1 MKPWLKQPGECHDSK
16 GIPIYPGDLLRSF
29 HFRGQR
35 RRIFYL
41 YHVAIFDSEAGGMRM
56 MPASYLEPTIP
67 RTGGDPLLSD
77 DLALATEVVHG
88 PIVGDAILFTE
99 RPRKSHD

>member
-56 MPASYLEPTIP
+56 MPASYLRENA
-67 RTGGDPLLSD
+67 DS
-77 DLALATEVVHG
+77 
-88 PIVGDAILFTE
+88 
-99 RPRKSHD
+99 